1 MRIIRHREW
10 NEDII
15 QNGVDRLVFP
25 FKSRDTL
32 HISLLRRLDCLFCFS
47 AAKGIRLVGNCKSS
61 RRTLKR
67 WHKIAR
73 AYSLAVYETAQNRQ
87 ATPASGVTTYDS
99 SVFHIVSVRN
109 ASLFLDKESSFLMRK
124 WAKQEKRQKQVVKL
138 LILVLAVVIISN
150 VIIYAVM
157 NF

>member
-1 MRIIRHREW
+1 M
-10 NEDII
+10 
-15 QNGVDRLVFP
+15 
-25 FKSRDTL
+25 
-32 HISLLRRLDCLFCFS
+32 
-47 AAKGIRLVGNCKSS
+47 
-61 RRTLKR
+61 
-67 WHKIAR
+67 
-73 AYSLAVYETAQNRQ
+73 AVYETAQNRQ

-124 WAKQEKRQKQVVKL
+124 WAKQGKRQKQVVKL